1 MQKFTGYGPWYSMPA
16 FTVMRMQNLSLWYL
30 PSLSLSEEILLFGWA
45 SRDCYIMLSLPCLN
59 NQLVSESD
67 VGASINRR
75 TVKHLSPSLRMMSLL
90 MNTANPWKRME
101 HGLDI
106 WNCKQLLLLHIV
118 IYAFIGWDL
127 LSLPLACLILS
138 CIREFW

>member
-1 MQKFTGYGPWYSMPA
+1 MVHDIPCLHLQLCECRISLYDIYYLFHCQKKFCFLMST
-16 FTVMRMQNLSLWYL
+16 QL
-30 PSLSLSEEILLFGWA
+30 
-45 SRDCYIMLSLPCLN
+45 DCFIMLSLPCLN

-101 HGLDI
+101 HGPDI

-138 CIREFW
+138 CIWEFW